1 MNSFPEMKRLKI
13 MYPLI
18 YLGDV
23 NEAAIFHPQL
33 LFHAKISGFR
43 FVLNNSI
50 LEKTLGNWM
59 LEGPASIVQL
69 SGP

>member
-1 MNSFPEMKRLKI
+1 